1 MDLLTLDARAL
12 ESTRAFVHGT
22 GAGRLDMPTPCA
34 EWDVR
39 ALLNHVL
46 GNNHLYAAAAAGN
59 AVDWDRR
66 HDDQVGDDHR
76 RGYDRSAD
84 AVTAAFATVDMAGEM
99 TLPFGR
105 LPVAQAVAVHFVD
118 VLAHGWDLAV
128 ATGQDAT
135 LDAELCDAAMAIVA
149 AYPPE
154 VWGDPQFF
162 AHQVPASDGDPPHL
176 RLVRML
182 GRQP

>member
-1 MDLLTLDARAL
+1 MDLLALDAQAL

-22 GAGRLDMPTPCA
+22 GAGQLDLPTPCA

-46 GNNHLYAAAAAGN
+46 GNNDLYGTAAAGGG
-59 AVDWDRR
+59 ADWERR
-66 HDDQVGDDHR
+66 HDDRVGDDHR
-76 RGYDRSAD
+76 SAYDRSAD
-84 AVTAAFATVDMAGEM
+84 AVTAEFAAVDMAREVTM
-99 TLPFGR
+99 PFGP
-105 LPVAQAVAVHFVD
+105 LLAAQAIAVHFVD

-135 LDAELCDAAMAIVA
+135 LDAGLCDVAMAIVA
-149 AYPPE
+149 AYPPD

-162 AHQVPASDGDPPHL
+162 AHRVPAADGDPAHL